1 MTPTTPSDAAVIRRS
16 LRQPEEFE
24 ALFERHAGSV
34 LRYLQLRVGYA
45 LAEELMAET
54 FVRAFDARRRFE
66 TKRASALPWLY
77 GIASNLIR
85 MHFRTE
91 ERRLRAYRAAA
102 GLEVAPADSTDEDVE
117 RLYASDL
124 GPAIAFALARLPP
137 AQSDVLLL
145 HAYAELTPE
154 EIAEALGIS
163 PSSARKRLHRARR
176 FMAERLGL
184 SGNEG
189 NETFSGATRSGALS
203 SQ

>member
-1 MTPTTPSDAAVIRRS
+1 MPPVSPSDAVLIRRS

-34 LRYLQLRVGYA
+34 LRYLQLRVGYE

-54 FVRAFDARRRFE
+54 FVRAFDSRGRFE
-66 TKRASALPWLY
+66 TRRESSLPWLY

-102 GLEVAPADSTDEDVE
+102 RLEIQPGDSSNEHVD
-117 RLYASDL
+117 RLYASGL
-124 GPAIAFALARLPP
+124 APAIARALAKLPP

-145 HAYAELTPE
+145 HTYADLTPE

-163 PSSARKRLHRARR
+163 SGSVRKRLHRARR

-184 SGNEG
+184 NGNEG
-189 NETFSGATRSGALS
+189 NETFSVATTSGALT